1 MRESIPLEVFQLD
14 DGYQKHWGDWVPSK
28 DFPEDM
34 REVSGSILRHGF
46 KAGIWLAPFAVDKK
60 SDLAKEHP
68 EWLIKNKRGK
78 LANSGSVG
86 YYFYG
91 LDASRP
97 EVMEFAK
104 GQLEKVTKHWRFNYL
119 KVDFIYAAV
128 LADGDRYDY
137 TRTRAQ
143 IADHAVREIRNA
155 VGDEVFLVGCGCP
168 LGSGIGF
175 FNAMRIGPDVDRTW
189 FPFLKWDKWNL
200 PGARNAVRNTITRS
214 FMHRKWWVNDPD
226 CVLFRSSTLF
236 KDEEIIGIAT
246 VVALGGG
253 MLMLSDDMAQIP
265 QHRYKIATSLMPP
278 SNLAAIPLD
287 LFQAEEPSE
296 LLLRLDGATGPWMLL
311 ALCNWEHSVADKTF
325 WLSRLFPTEE
335 KSLHVLEFWT
345 QRYSRMKSSE
355 PIKARIHAHSAVLF
369 AIRVA
374 ENDSVASYIG
384 SDFHVTSGLEVV
396 TMSSSSTKLQLELNV
411 KRSTKDAH
419 VTVFLP
425 FDPQLGVKTSGS
437 ANDPI
442 RKAERVGPDHRI
454 WKVPVG
460 LSETGGKLIIEG
472 N

>member
-1 MRESIPLEVFQLD
+1 M
-14 DGYQKHWGDWVPSK
+14 
-28 DFPEDM
+28 
-34 REVSGSILRHGF
+34 
-46 KAGIWLAPFAVDKK
+46 
-60 SDLAKEHP
+60 
-68 EWLIKNKRGK
+68 KNKRRK
-78 LANSGSVG
+78 MANSGNVG
-86 YYFYG
+86 HFFYG

-104 GQLEKVTKHWRFNYL
+104 RQLEKVTKGWGFNYL

-143 IADHAVREIRNA
+143 IADHAVTEIRNA
-155 VGDEVFLVGCGCP
+155 VGGDVFLVGCGCP

-226 CVLFRSSTLF
+226 CVLFRSGTLF

-246 VVALGGG
+246 VVAMGGG

-287 LFQAEEPSE
+287 LFRAEEPSE
-296 LLLRLDGATGPWMLL
+296 LLLRLDGPTGPWMLL
-311 ALCNWEHSVADKTF
+311 ALCNWAHSVTDKTF
-325 WLSRLFPTEE
+325 WLSRLFRTEE

-374 ENDSVASYIG
+374 ENDRVASYVG
-384 SDFHVTSGLEVV
+384 SDFHVSSGMEVV
-396 TMSSSSTKLQLELNV
+396 KMSSSSSKLQLELNV
-411 KRSTKDAH
+411 KRATKDAH

-425 FDPQLGVKTSGS
+425 FDPQHSLKTSGS

-460 LSETGGKLIIEG
+460 LTEQGATLIIEQK
-472 N
+472 